1 MQALT
6 KEIMID
12 EKPVKFRSSAMVLRI
27 YRIAFKRDIM
37 QDLVK
42 LKASY
47 KENIEEGADFEVVD
61 LEIFENIAYVMAYH
75 ADNSIGTVTDW
86 LDNFGTFSIYEV
98 LPEILG
104 LWIENEMTTVES
116 KKKLGEVVGS

>member
-47 KENIEEGADFEVVD
+47 KQNIEEDSEFTAMD
-61 LEIFENIAYVMAYH
+61 LEIFENVAYTMAYH
-75 ADNSIGTVTDW
+75 ADNSIGTVEDW
-86 LDNFGTFSIYEV
+86 LDQFGTFSIYEV

-104 LWIENEMTTVES
+104 LWIENEMATVDS
-116 KKKLGEVVGS
+116 KKKLREVAGS

>member
-12 EKPVKFRSSAMVLRI
+12 EKPVKFRASAMVLRI
-27 YRIAFKRDIM
+27 YRATFKRDIM

-47 KENIEEGADFEVVD
+47 KEKHRGRR
-61 LEIFENIAYVMAYH
+61 
-75 ADNSIGTVTDW
+75 
-86 LDNFGTFSIYEV
+86 
-98 LPEILG
+98 G
-104 LWIENEMTTVES
+104 L
-116 KKKLGEVVGS
+116 